1 MTALALPDQ
10 RDERASPVP
19 GGYLVTRSPGARV
32 CEPFSPTFEAR
43 QVREGTPQAVCRYGG
58 SGAVIGRL
66 DPLAADRPV
75 VRDLEGRSR
84 LSDALRIFSGFNGH
98 DTHWTRFA
106 VPMPGAKRPSC
117 PRYAREGGAPGRA
130 QWLAPLAATRAD
142 PRTCSALR
150 VRPRTATSKTTR
162 ACRPCIPPAR
172 ARPALCPT
180 GDRYAR
186 SGLRQ
191 LATPRPGAAPSPLP
205 PRRSRT
211 RPQAIA
217 HRPAH

>member
-106 VPMPGAKRPSC
+106 VPMPSAPRPSC
-117 PRYAREGGAPGRA
+117 PRCAREGCAPDRA
-130 QWLAPLAATRAD
+130 QWFAPLAATRAD
-142 PRTCSALR
+142 PRACSALL
-150 VRPRTATSKTTR
+150 VRPRTATSTAAG
-162 ACRPCIPPAR
+162 ACRPPRAPRERPDRCLTGERHAR
-172 ARPALCPT
+172 TSR
-180 GDRYAR
+180 RR
-186 SGLRQ
+186 SV
-191 LATPRPGAAPSPLP
+191 TPRQGAAPSPLP